1 MNQTKMVT
9 VSYSYQANDGM
20 TVYEEIKDVVIPQD
34 FIIEDLNPNK
44 TQFLKSL
51 IIGIK
56 GPLKQLEI
64 HTPTEFNFLNK

>member
-9 VSYSYQANDGM
+9 VSYSYQASDGM
-20 TVYEEIKDVVIPQD
+20 IIYEQIDNVAIPQD
-34 FIIEDLNPNK
+34 FVIEDLNPNK